1 MKSKVFLVLWLFLI
15 ISCSAFKER
24 RRCLKL
30 TKNKEI
36 LEINNFDDFKN
47 YLEMDNENLTDILW
61 IVDRSVILDDSIKFV
76 INKKQFDILSI
87 DKINQSKL
95 SALYVNK
102 NRSFAVVVLTNNCLN
117 K

>member
-1 MKSKVFLVLWLFLI
+1 
-15 ISCSAFKER
+15 
-24 RRCLKL
+24 
-30 TKNKEI
+30 
-36 LEINNFDDFKN
+36 
-47 YLEMDNENLTDILW
+47 MDNENLTDILW

-102 NRSFAVVVLTNNCLN
+102 NRSFAVVVSTNNCLN